1 MPVDPTGYDK
11 ALADIQKLYND
22 HVIVDG
28 DTYDNPKRLP
38 FESPQLNFAT
48 GGGVPVGRWTR
59 AWGETSSGKTRL
71 MYGILA
77 EAQRQGMTVA
87 YYNIEQQYHIDHVK
101 SVGVDVSK
109 LKVVNTQRI
118 EEVGEIAERLM
129 GSVHV
134 HLFDSCS
141 AGKSID
147 ELNADITDW
156 PRAIKARAWGKAFDR
171 MADRFDDKENTII
184 CIDQAR
190 SNQRVPGGIVPW
202 GSQQMEFQS
211 SLTLKF
217 MKGGWLFKQA
227 SGELEA
233 SSGDQKKGGATQ
245 NKSDITG
252 KVEPDGIEVLVR
264 VEKSRVGRPFK
275 TAMMRLDYDGMKLDV
290 PWELTKAAIGL
301 NLIESKA
308 GGNYYIPVEGSDKP
322 LHIRGGDKLKE
333 FIRGDE
339 DLQNDIIDAMFDAG

>member
-1 MPVDPTGYDK
+1 MPVDPSGYAK
-11 ALADIQKLYND
+11 ALADIKKNYSD

-38 FESPQLNFAT
+38 FESPQLNHAT

-71 MYGILA
+71 MYGVMA

-101 SVGVDVSK
+101 SVGVNVKD
-109 LKVVNTQRI
+109 LKIVNTQRI
-118 EEVGEIAERLM
+118 EEIGEIAERLM
-129 GSVHV
+129 GSVHLHV
-134 HLFDSCS
+134 FDSCS

-171 MADRFDDKENTII
+171 IADKFDDKENTII

-217 MKGGWLFKQA
+217 QKGSWLFMQD
-227 SGELEA
+227 SGELEVA
-233 SSGDQKKGGATQ
+233 SGDNKKGGAVQT
-245 NKSDITG
+245 KSPITG
-252 KVEPDGIEVLVR
+252 KVEGDGIEVLVR
-264 VEKSRVGRPFK
+264 VEKSRVGRPGR

-290 PWELTKAAIGL
+290 PWELSKAAIGL
-301 NLIESKA
+301 DLIEKNGSHF
-308 GGNYYIPVEGSDKP
+308 YIPVEGQEKP
-322 LHIRGGDKLKE
+322 LHLHGQTKLKE
-333 FIRGDE
+333 FIRANPDF
-339 DLQNDIIDAMFDAG
+339 QNDIIDAMFDNG